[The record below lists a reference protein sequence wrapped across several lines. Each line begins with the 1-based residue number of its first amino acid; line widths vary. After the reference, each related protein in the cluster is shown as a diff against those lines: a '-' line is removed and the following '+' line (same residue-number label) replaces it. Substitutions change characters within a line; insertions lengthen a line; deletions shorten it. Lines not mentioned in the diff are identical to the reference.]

1 MHRHFSGL
9 PAIHLATGISGATHN
24 IRHRVLISGCTP
36 SISMFHMFP
45 LPSAQVSRPSR
56 RIILPASTVSPE
68 DSASHYITALRKR
81 NTESP
86 ATTHN
91 SWQFPA
97 PIYVPVPAAV
107 ILPSPMV
114 SLCRSQV
121 MHQMK
126 AKNRHHKDTAITSDC
141 DYCCYRK
148 CRRHIVFSPCN
159 IRTDPKQEHYPC
171 P

>member
-1 MHRHFSGL
+1 MHRHFPVFLLSIL
-9 PAIHLATGISGATHN
+9 PQEISGATHN
-24 IRHRVLISGCTP
+24 IRHRILISGCTP
-36 SISMFHMFP
+36 SISMFQMFP

-68 DSASHYITALRKR
+68 DSVSHYITALRKR

-107 ILPSPMV
+107 ILSSPMV

-126 AKNRHHKDTAITSDC
+126 AKNRHHKDTA
-141 DYCCYRK
+141 DYFRLRLLLLQKVPSAYR
-148 CRRHIVFSPCN
+148 IFSL
-159 IRTDPKQEHYPC
+159 
-171 P
+171 